1 MEKGGF
7 SAVGLPSSLAL
18 VNSTVSNA
26 ERASKFGAQKGPTW
40 SSAVKRT
47 RRQKKRER
55 EREERRRTRNRKK
68 KRHFPF
74 SVPLVPKVKFG
85 CFELSVVVV
94 NQNIVGRG

>member
-1 MEKGGF
+1 MAPKKVQLGRQ
-7 SAVGLPSSLAL
+7 L
-18 VNSTVSNA
+18 
-26 ERASKFGAQKGPTW
+26 SKEHDDRK
-40 SSAVKRT
+40 
-47 RRQKKRER
+47 ER
-55 EREERRRTRNRKK
+55 EREERRRTRNRKEK